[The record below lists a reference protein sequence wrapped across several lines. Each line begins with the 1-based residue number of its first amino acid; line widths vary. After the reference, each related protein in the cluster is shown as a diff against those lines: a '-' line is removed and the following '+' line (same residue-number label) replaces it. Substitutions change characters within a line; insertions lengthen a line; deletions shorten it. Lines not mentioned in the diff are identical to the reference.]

1 LVSPHIPQGVA
12 LLGEFRQL
20 VPLLRHAMR
29 IDVATQGAPGGKDLF
44 SYNQFQL
51 RGETR
56 SVLVCCGHRRSASPI

>member
-1 LVSPHIPQGVA
+1 MSPHIPQGVA
-12 LLGEFRQL
+12 LLADFCQL
-20 VPLLRHAMR
+20 VLFLRHAMR

-56 SVLVCCGHRRSASPI
+56 SVLVCFGQRRSASPI